1 MKTDTPFFLTEWDWF
16 MLKLENCSIWDRT
29 SSLWERYTCDQP
41 GRLICNLFFITDE
54 KQKDLPEDKM
64 LFYFWTWINSSKFQ
78 INQILQN
85 IPVLKNEFNINRDVE
100 FRISE
105 YNNSEMSSTL
115 VCTIVDDTVDW
126 AHHNKPA

>member
-1 MKTDTPFFLTEWDWF
+1 MKTDTPFMLTEWDWF
-16 MLKLENCSIWDRT
+16 MLKLENCSVLDRT

-41 GRLICNLFFITDE
+41 GRLICSLFFITDE

-64 LFYFWTWINSSKFQ
+64 LFYIRTWINSSKFQ
-78 INQILQN
+78 ITQILQN
-85 IPVLKNEFNINRDVE
+85 IPVLKNEFNVNRDVE

-115 VCTIVDDTVDW
+115 VCTITGDTIDW
-126 AHHNKPA
+126 AHHSKPS